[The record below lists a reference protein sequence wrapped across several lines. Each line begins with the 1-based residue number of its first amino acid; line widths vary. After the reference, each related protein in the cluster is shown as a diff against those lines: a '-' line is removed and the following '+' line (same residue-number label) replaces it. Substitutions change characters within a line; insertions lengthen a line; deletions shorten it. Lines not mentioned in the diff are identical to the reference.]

1 MMIALTIWLVFLAGC
16 AVWLYVRTANH
27 RWDIQDLRW
36 QIEDLELDAYN
47 DAREHIARTLE
58 LNGDVTAALK
68 VRRVQRPQEN
78 TER

>member
-1 MMIALTIWLVFLAGC
+1 MMIALIIWLVFLAGC
-16 AVWLYVRTANH
+16 TVWLYARTANH

-36 QIEDLELDAYN
+36 QIKNLKLDAYN